1 MAGCERLKDRVAIIT
16 GAGSGIGEA
25 SAVAFAREG
34 ALVVAVDVRDEGAS
48 VVDMMRA
55 AGGDGLFVA
64 ADVARAADVQRMVQT
79 AMDRYGRIDV
89 LFNNAAV
96 TVVKYVDET
105 SEEEWDRVMAVN
117 VKSIYLACREVVPN
131 MRRQGKGDIIN
142 TVSFTGIVAQVGTP
156 AYAASKGAVVNLT
169 RALAVD
175 HAHEGIRVNCICP
188 GVTATPLLEQHFS
201 SLPDPEAA
209 RRERTARIPI
219 GRFTRPEEIAAA
231 AIFLAGDESAAM
243 TGAALVV
250 DGGMLASPEYGSL
263 KL

>member
-48 VVDMMRA
+48 VVDLMRA
-55 AGGDGLFVA
+55 TGGDGVFVA

-105 SEEEWDRVMAVN
+105 SEDEWDRVMAVN
-117 VKSIYLACREVVPN
+117 VKSIYLACREVVPI
-131 MRRQGKGDIIN
+131 MRRQGKGAIIN
-142 TVSFTGIVAQVGTP
+142 TGSITGIVAQVGTP

-169 RALAVD
+169 RAL
-175 HAHEGIRVNCICP
+175 
-188 GVTATPLLEQHFS
+188 
-201 SLPDPEAA
+201 
-209 RRERTARIPI
+209 
-219 GRFTRPEEIAAA
+219 
-231 AIFLAGDESAAM
+231 
-243 TGAALVV
+243 
-250 DGGMLASPEYGSL
+250 
-263 KL
+263 